1 MPGGRD
7 GYEVLDSLRDME
19 KDFPGL
25 KFVIRREE
33 GGPPVNSPIEIDVS
47 GRDSQVV
54 FEATLALEEFM
65 KNSIEGVDN
74 VKTTIPVRKI
84 EWSVDIDK
92 EKASLFGVSTTE
104 IGAAV
109 QFLTNGLKL
118 GEYRPEDVDDEVEI
132 RVRYPES
139 ERRINQLG
147 QLNIPTRQGLMPLS
161 SFVEINPKFDVPSI
175 RRVDGERAFT
185 CLLYTSDAADD

>member
-1 MPGGRD
+1 MYKRQ
-7 GYEVLDSLRDME
+7 
-19 KDFPGL
+19 
-25 KFVIRREE
+25 
-33 GGPPVNSPIEIDVS
+33 
-47 GRDSQVV
+47 SQVV

-161 SFVEINPKFDVPSI
+161 SFVEIVPEFDVPSI

-185 CLLYTSDAADD
+185 VTADYLENAVPSLVCLLYTSPSPRD